1 MSHKFSGKANYICA
15 QLVDA
20 FANAGIDTS
29 KISNW
34 NQFKTAFV
42 KAGKH
47 LEGGKKGQ
55 RYNDFTGKIA
65 FPVFVEYLI
74 NSQLFTSHLGLHKWT
89 SEWDLPNDDHGVDG
103 ICHLASDDNDLCT
116 AQLKFKDNPQTFLDR
131 NNDNAG
137 NFYESSVEDYGVTD
151 RGRMIWITNSL
162 GKNKNLQEYK
172 RVIDGFLLSK
182 LTDNK
187 QKLFWSPFFD
197 AVFESALNARRQR
210 STYGV
215 TSKMY
220 TPSQNKMFS
229 AVLSIDHL
237 KLIEAGCGSGKGDA
251 IGKKIE
257 ETFKNS
263 PGSIQTVH
271 AARLQLLGE
280 LSNRFHK
287 DFSSQPYTEASFSS
301 RKDWNKEGVIIGED
315 SNVKTFASTN
325 HKKWVEFF
333 EETVLPF
340 PKANIVIYVC
350 YASYE
355 SWAKMLLKIKE
366 DHPKLWKKL
375 QNRLAVQ
382 HNDEVHNLASSEKL
396 FEDQNED
403 RRMSRIVKTWIP
415 FLNSVFKETIGYS
428 ATIPDFIKNHPELFG
443 PIVVTINQKTLQE
456 EGVTIPLRPIVIVSD
471 SEELNSTLNEDDK
484 DVTFFVKAI
493 EEEIKYCRITGIV
506 PKMIFWAKN
515 AVVTG
520 YFENKIREKY
530 PNALVGS
537 MTAATPY
544 KQRDDFFN
552 KFSDSSEMSIL
563 FNYDIVSEGTDIA
576 GATAVVVG
584 RGLGNIK
591 LTQIAGRPIR
601 LYNVDRLALR
611 EGKIKPLQEKG
622 WMKPEGR
629 IYLYEESDSLS
640 SSESVSDTI
649 RYLQILNSGGLI
661 DIEDAKFLK
670 KPKGNEPPSEPG
682 VMDDPDSPNPEF
694 QDKFYQILRVQEY
707 KTQYTQMSVNELK
720 DMF

>member
-1 MSHKFSGKANYICA
+1 MTYKFSGKANRVCA
-15 QLVDA
+15 QLIDA
-20 FANAGIDTS
+20 FTNAGIDS
-29 KISNW
+29 SEISTW
-34 NQFKTAFV
+34 NQFKSAFV

-47 LEGGKKGQ
+47 LNGGKKGQ

-65 FPVFVEYLI
+65 FPLFVEYLI
-74 NSQLFTSHLGLHKWT
+74 NSQLFTSHLGIHKWK

-103 ICHLASDDNDLCT
+103 ICHLASDDDDLCT
-116 AQLKFKDNPQTFLDR
+116 GQLKFKDNPRVFLDI
-131 NNDNAG
+131 NDDSAG
-137 NFYESSVEDYGVTD
+137 NFYMSSVEDYGVTD

-162 GKNKNLQEYK
+162 GKNKNLQDFK

-187 QKLFWSPFFD
+187 QKLFWAPFFA
-197 AVFESALNARRQR
+197 AVFQAALNARRQR
-210 STYGV
+210 PTYGV
-215 TSKMY
+215 TSKIY
-220 TPSQNKMFS
+220 TPSQNAMFS
-229 AVLSIDHL
+229 AVLSVDDL

-257 ETFKNS
+257 ETFKNN

-287 DFSSQPYTEASFSS
+287 DFSSQPYIEASFSS
-301 RKDWNKEGVIIGED
+301 RRDWVKEGVIIGED
-315 SNVKTFASTN
+315 ANAETFASTN
-325 HKKWVEFF
+325 HKKWLTFF

-340 PKANIVIYVC
+340 PKANFVIYVC

-355 SWAKMLLKIKE
+355 SWAKMLFKIKE
-366 DHPKLWKKL
+366 DHPKLWKKI
-375 QNRLAVQ
+375 QSRLAVQ
-382 HNDEVHNLASSEKL
+382 HNDEVHNLAGTEKS
-396 FEDQNED
+396 FEDPAED
-403 RRMSRIVKTWIP
+403 RRQSRIIKTWIP
-415 FLNSVFKETIGYS
+415 FLNSAFNETIGYS

-443 PIVVTINQKTLQE
+443 RIAITINQKTLQE

-544 KQRDDFFN
+544 KQRDDFFKN
-552 KFSDSSEMSIL
+552 FSDSTEMSVL

-576 GATAVVVG
+576 GATAVVLG

-601 LYNVDRLALR
+601 LYNTDRVALSK
-611 EGKIKPLQEKG
+611 GKIKPLKEKG
-622 WMKPEGR
+622 WAKPEGR
-629 IYLYEESDSLS
+629 MYLYEESDSLS

-649 RYLQILNSGGLI
+649 RYLQTLNSGGLI
-661 DIEDAKFLK
+661 NIEDAKFLK
-670 KPKGNEPPSEPG
+670 KPKGNEPQGEPG
-682 VMDDPDSPNPEF
+682 VMDDPDLPSPEF
-694 QDKFYQILRVQEY
+694 QEQFYQILRVHEF
-707 KTQYTQMSVNELK
+707 KTRYTQMSINDLVEA
-720 DMF
+720 F